1 MVNVSAGQS
10 VPYTIT
16 ATNAQATPVF
26 NSTMTDV
33 IPAGFRFRIGSGL
46 VNGQRLDPTVSG
58 RQLTWTH
65 LTFAPGERKTFSL
78 VLTVGAGVVSG
89 EFVNQA
95 MAYNALTNG
104 LISNVASATVRITAD
119 PTFDCPDLIGK
130 VFDDVNANGALDPG
144 EKGIPGVR
152 LVTAQ
157 GLLITTD
164 SEGRYHIVCPVLP
177 DAALGS
183 NFIVKLDERTLPSGY
198 RVTTDN
204 PDTVRLTAGKVSKLN
219 FGVTIHHVVRIEVS
233 DAAFDADGLR
243 AATVQRIDAVVA
255 SLKAQAYIVRLAY
268 TATQESDSS
277 IRTRMRALQAALR
290 DAWKAHGRS
299 DALRTEEE
307 ILRPAR
313 HEALE
318 AKP

>member
-1 MVNVSAGQS
+1 
-10 VPYTIT
+10 
-16 ATNAQATPVF
+16 
-26 NSTMTDV
+26 
-33 IPAGFRFRIGSGL
+33 
-46 VNGQRLDPTVSG
+46 
-58 RQLTWTH
+58 

-104 LISNVASATVRITAD
+104 LISNVASATVRISAD

-130 VFDDVNANGALDPG
+130 VFDDANANGVLDPG

-164 SEGRYHIVCPVLP
+164 SEGRYHIVCPVWP

-268 TATQESDSS
+268 TSTQESDLS
-277 IRTRMRALQAALR
+277 IRTRMRALQSALR
-290 DAWKAHGRS
+290 DAWKTHGRS

-307 ILRPAR
+307 IVRPAQ
-313 HEALE
+313 HTHIE

>member
-1 MVNVSAGQS
+1 
-10 VPYTIT
+10 
-16 ATNAQATPVF
+16 
-26 NSTMTDV
+26 
-33 IPAGFRFRIGSGL
+33 
-46 VNGQRLDPTVSG
+46 
-58 RQLTWTH
+58 
-65 LTFAPGERKTFSL
+65 

-104 LISNVASATVRITAD
+104 LISNVASATVRISAD

-130 VFDDVNANGALDPG
+130 VFDDANANGVEDPG

-157 GLLITTD
+157 GLLVTTD
-164 SEGRYHIVCPVLP
+164 SEGRYHIVCPMLP
-177 DAALGS
+177 DAMLGS

-233 DAAFDADGLR
+233 DTAFDAAGARD
-243 AATVQRIDAVVA
+243 ATVQRIDTVLA
-255 SLKAQAYIVRLAY
+255 SLKAQPYIVRLAY
-268 TATQESDSS
+268 TATQESDAL
-277 IRTRMRALQAALR
+277 IQARMRTLQSLLR

-307 ILRPAR
+307 ILRPAQR
-313 HEALE
+313 DVHIGAQ
-318 AKP
+318 P